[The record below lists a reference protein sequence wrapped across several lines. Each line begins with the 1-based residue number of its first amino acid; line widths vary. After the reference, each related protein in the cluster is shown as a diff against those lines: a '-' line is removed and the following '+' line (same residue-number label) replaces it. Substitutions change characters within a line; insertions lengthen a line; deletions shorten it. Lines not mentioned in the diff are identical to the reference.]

1 MFYCP
6 TCSTPIEEGTR
17 TCPNCGR
24 NVDENIMNVL
34 VKAPLLERFLAS
46 LIDNLI
52 CVLLGIPAIICYK
65 RGCYIHDLALRGA
78 YDYSY
83 SYRNYSSGREA
94 VTYFLAALVLFIIFS
109 GVYAFVK
116 DGLGNGQS
124 LGKRVMGLKVVKVS
138 DGGKC
143 TIGLSA
149 LRALVG
155 NLIVLLP
162 CIGYFI
168 EPIMVL
174 ATDDGRRLA
183 DRAAGTMVISAN

>member
-6 TCSTPIEEGTR
+6 TCNTPIEEGTR

-46 LIDNLI
+46 LIDGLI
-52 CVLLGIPAIICYK
+52 CVLLGIPAIICYI
-65 RGCYIHDLALRGA
+65 RGLALEGA
-78 YDYSY
+78 YDYSYSYSY

-94 VTYFLAALVLFIIFS
+94 VTYFLAALVLYIILP
-109 GVYAFVK
+109 GVYAFIK

-143 TIGLSA
+143 TIALSA

-155 NLIVLLP
+155 TLIGLLP